1 MFRAIIELIVTIVL
15 AMAARAIL
23 SSLMKGFAGATRS
36 GFNQPADQAKPA
48 TEAKERVK
56 TAGDLHKDPVCGT
69 YVAESTRYKRG
80 SGREAFYYCSE
91 VCKEKHAVTARG

>member
-1 MFRAIIELIVTIVL
+1 MFRAILELIVTIIV

-23 SSLMKGFAGATRS
+23 GSLMKGFANASRS
-36 GFNQPADQAKPA
+36 GFSQPADQPKPPNQP
-48 TEAKERVK
+48 KERVS

-80 SGREAFYYCSE
+80 SGRETFYYCSE
-91 VCKEKHAVTARG
+91 ACKDKHAVTAR